1 MTAAFRRHNIGAPGY
16 TRGASNSGEIMP
28 TKTETNVRFSSG
40 VELSDDTKSK
50 LVDLLNARLADTIDM
65 KTQVK
70 HAHWN
75 VKGPQFHQ
83 LHLLFDD
90 VAGHVDDAAD
100 LIAERAVQLGGV
112 AHGTARIAAATS
124 SVPEYDLNAVKGD
137 EHVRA
142 LVKRLGALANA
153 SREAIDEADKLGDMA
168 TADIFTEIVRAT
180 DKDLWFLEAHIQA

>member
-1 MTAAFRRHNIGAPGY
+1 
-16 TRGASNSGEIMP
+16 MP

-40 VELSDDTKSK
+40 VDLSDDTKSK
-50 LVDLLNARLADTIDM
+50 LIDLLNARLADTIDV

-75 VKGPQFHQ
+75 VKGLQFHQ
-83 LHLLFDD
+83 LHLLFDE

-112 AHGTARIAAATS
+112 AHGTARIAAKTS
-124 SVPEYDLNAVKGD
+124 SIPEYDLDAVKGED
-137 EHVRA
+137 HVHA
-142 LVKRLGALANA
+142 LVERLSALANA
-153 SREAIDEADKLGDMA
+153 SREAIDQADKLGDMA

-180 DKDLWFLEAHIQA
+180 DKDLWFLEAHIQI

>member
-1 MTAAFRRHNIGAPGY
+1 
-16 TRGASNSGEIMP
+16 MP

-40 VELSDDTKSK
+40 VDLSEDTKSK
-50 LVDLLNARLADTIDM
+50 LIDLLNARLADSIDV

-75 VKGPQFHQ
+75 VKGMQFRQ

-90 VAGHVDDAAD
+90 VASHVDAAAD

-112 AHGTARIAAATS
+112 AHGTARIAAKNS
-124 SVPEYDLNAVKGD
+124 SIKEYDLNAVNGE
-137 EHVRA
+137 EHVHA
-142 LVKRLGALANA
+142 LVDRLSALANA
-153 SREAIDEADKLGDMA
+153 SRDAIDEADKLGDKA

-180 DKDLWFLEAHIQA
+180 DKDLWFIEAHIQA

>member
-1 MTAAFRRHNIGAPGY
+1 
-16 TRGASNSGEIMP
+16 MP
-28 TKTETNVRFSSG
+28 TRTETNVRFSSG
-40 VELSDDTKSK
+40 VDLSDDTKSK
-50 LVDLLNARLADTIDM
+50 IIELLNARLADTIDM

-90 VAGHVDDAAD
+90 VSSHVDDAAD

-112 AHGTARIAAATS
+112 AHGTARIAAKTS
-124 SVPEYDLNAVKGD
+124 SIKEYDLNAVTGE

-142 LVKRLGALANA
+142 LVDRLSALANA
-153 SREAIDEADKLGDMA
+153 CRDAIDEADKLGDMA

-180 DKDLWFLEAHIQA
+180 DKDLWFIEAHIQA